1 MWGFVEWFISSLI
14 SSQRFDNRCTWWY
27 IQCFELFFLRTHMRQ
42 RGAAKKRRSLTIRSF
57 VKVFC
62 WYAVWPHRRGP
73 CTGRTGRYS
82 TAAGKLRCTAP
93 ALCAHRN
100 KDRSLWGPRRPSIL
114 PTGSVWGA
122 AVPSHHLLCCNLN
135 RALKC
140 NKKNFYFSSKECW

>member
-1 MWGFVEWFISSLI
+1 
-14 SSQRFDNRCTWWY
+14 
-27 IQCFELFFLRTHMRQ
+27 MRQ

-122 AVPSHHLLCCNLN
+122 AVPSHHLL
-135 RALKC
+135 
-140 NKKNFYFSSKECW
+140 FSSRRWDMPMTSTVAAMATACARITQLDDFSTKRGKFTKEEKRRPIAI